1 MSKSLELSNN
11 NLNIVGD
18 LEGRLLTLQALL
30 AKMPQDAT
38 LVSLG
43 DICDRGP
50 RTKETIEFLMKNGHT
65 VQSNHTHMM
74 LEACLQEIHGPGVLP
89 LYYHR
94 TVWPEFNGGME
105 TMKSYDPDFKMG
117 DKLMKS
123 IPMGHVQFLKGL
135 PMWIETDKY
144 VFTHAPLH
152 PKFSLADASD
162 LGEGFMGSYDYNSE
176 NSLLW
181 NRVVPEKPNM
191 FLDGR
196 VNVFGHNSNTD
207 VMIYN
212 ALFPNGRK
220 MSPENFETY
229 KSMEQYEAY
238 PIYAMCIDTSR
249 AKKLT
254 GLHLP
259 TMTIYQQEF
268 ID

>member
-43 DICDRGP
+43 DICDRGSKS
-50 RTKETIEFLMKNGHT
+50 KETIEFLMKNGHT

-105 TMKSYDPDFKMG
+105 TMKSYDPDFKLG

-123 IPMGHVQFLKGL
+123 IPMGHVQFLKNL

-152 PKFSLADASD
+152 PKFSLTDASD
-162 LGEGFMGSYDYNSE
+162 LGEGFMFFDYHSE

-181 NRVVPEKPNM
+181 NRVVPEKPNK
-191 FLDGR
+191 FLGGLI
-196 VNVFGHNSNTD
+196 NIFGHNSAEEVKVYTPQ
-207 VMIYN
+207 
-212 ALFPNGRK
+212 FPLGIKLTAEDFTEFMN
-220 MSPENFETY
+220 NN
-229 KSMEQYEAY
+229 QNVHA
-238 PIYAMCIDTSR
+238 ICLDTCR
-249 AKKLT
+249 GKKLT